1 MKHYPTYLQSLG
13 LILIIL
19 LFGLLSAL
27 LVLPFASFN
36 DPIALSFIYAG
47 SLIGAI
53 VSALFIRRNFTF
65 ATSQF
70 EWILCLYGSLTA
82 LSFEFFVDPVTS
94 LMPIPDSLKDMMTN
108 AYTHPIPTF
117 IMIAVL
123 APLLEELLF
132 RGVVLDGFLKNYKP
146 AHAIFASALL
156 FALVHGNFAQGI
168 GAFFIGLVIGWIYW
182 KTNSVIPGII
192 IHFVNN
198 GFAASAIFFIDE
210 KDIMKNLSE
219 YFAEPWMYWT
229 IVAMGGVVTLLC
241 VWALS
246 RKLPIGGEAFKMQTE
261 KIDSVES

>member
-1 MKHYPTYLQSLG
+1 MKQYPTYLQSLG
-13 LILIIL
+13 LLLIVL
-19 LFGLLSAL
+19 LFALLSAL
-27 LVLPFASFN
+27 VILPFSSFN
-36 DPIALSFIYAG
+36 DPIGILFIYAG
-47 SLIGAI
+47 SLTGAI
-53 VSALFIRRNFTF
+53 VTALFIRRNFIF
-65 ATSQF
+65 AVSKFQ
-70 EWILCLYGSLTA
+70 WILCIYGSLTA
-82 LSFEFFVDPVTS
+82 ISFELFVDPVTS
-94 LMPIPDSLKDMMTN
+94 LMPIPDSLKDMMAN
-108 AYTHPIPTF
+108 AYTHPISTF

-156 FALVHGNFAQGI
+156 FAFVHGNFAQGI

-198 GFAASAIFFIDE
+198 GLAASAIFFIDE

-219 YFAEPWMYWT
+219 YFAEPWMYWN
-229 IVAMGGVVTLLC
+229 IVAMGGVVTFVS

-246 RKLPIGGEAFKMQTE
+246 KMFPKASEPLKMQ
-261 KIDSVES
+261 I